1 MPQAVRQRV
10 VDVRVRLA
18 NTVLPSAAIILFVF
32 IDPDYYGAGS
42 AGIICKSI
50 ILACCVFWAIR
61 AARSATIL
69 LTDSTFTLRGLILT
83 KSWPVTQVERFV
95 SETRAVTP
103 GFGWLGYGLSF
114 GLLSEMRR
122 SRRVLGVKFHNGSTR
137 WLIDFKSRPA
147 GKGELTWVDRK
158 ADVLNNALH
167 HQVRTAKPSA

>member
-61 AARSATIL
+61 AARSAT
-69 LTDSTFTLRGLILT
+69 TPCT
-83 KSWPVTQVERFV
+83 
-95 SETRAVTP
+95 TRCAP
-103 GFGWLGYGLSF
+103 RN
-114 GLLSEMRR
+114 RR
-122 SRRVLGVKFHNGSTR
+122 HEAAPQRARTR
-137 WLIDFKSRPA
+137 LVA
-147 GKGELTWVDRK
+147 G
-158 ADVLNNALH
+158 NAE
-167 HQVRTAKPSA
+167 S